1 MIGTATHVLDVY
13 ERVVDGGGTMTPL
26 AWGASQFRAKSGA

>member
-1 MIGTATHVLDVY
+1 MQLHHLDQSMTGIATTHVLNVY

-26 AWGASQFRAKSGA
+26 A